1 MGEFLRQTDLSEK
14 NELPQRVVRAFVVS
28 LAEPNDILESLRQRK
43 DFSLLCFYLGVKGKN
58 DLISDSKERRRLT
71 FFGGKIGGVSE
82 NLSEAIQREVSEE
95 LSIQGLGV
103 PKFTQIGSWVYKIG
117 DQSPREVV
125 LTYLPINHL
134 KEERVV
140 VGDNKIDE
148 FMVLSLEELRQAI
161 ETGMINGL
169 PLEEHL
175 TLAKDSDGVFS
186 ISNEEKDKRD
196 KALRRGLS
204 WMAHIE
210 NYLRK
215 RVVSLIELCTNED
228 GNFDEERFKKEYEK
242 LRSYFMRRG
251 LEVNKRGRN
260 EKKEE
265 EAKKHPLVEV
275 LTSGFLGKEILYY
288 LPELAING
296 VDWSGLEEAP
306 EGVKIFVDFFKGSL
320 EEFLKRPVNLPGRE
334 QITFSSIEEYKNF
347 LISGKIVDVNWV
359 INQFNGFFK
368 GKLKEIFGVSEEQ
381 ILFAFN
387 WLDNFF
393 RDLSNELKVADP
405 NLLRGLYQDF
415 ILVNEVKNANLG
427 YLTSLFFGID
437 IKDNEGATS
446 IIRFEAGRSIL
457 LLMKIL
463 SFINYY
469 QEEIEKIRNGLVQ
482 HVINSFFGPII
493 EEETVE
499 VGESQKL
506 RVRTRQ
512 RRNDDRFIVDEK
524 PIKSPASFLRK
535 SFEEKPGEIRD
546 FYTVSIVMLNG
557 NGAESLIREL
567 SDYLK
572 EQEIEYRISDK
583 KDYGTK
589 NYEGGEKSEVVGK
602 RVGSQGSRFI
612 RTKFILELINHLG
625 KSEYIEVII
634 YPHFPINDGYHWGWL
649 ETRKDDKDY
658 AVRRVLAGENGIP
671 SFYDLLFPP
680 VFYPRHY
687 EHRLN
692 SAYHK

>member
-14 NELPQRVVRAFVVS
+14 NKLPQRVIRAFVVS

-58 DLISDSKERRRLT
+58 DLTSDFKERRRLT

-140 VGDNKIDE
+140 VGDNKIDG
-148 FMVLSLEELRQAI
+148 FVVLSLEELRQAI

-186 ISNEEKDKRD
+186 IFNEEKDKRD

-204 WMAHIE
+204 WMEHIE
-210 NYLRK
+210 NYLQRK
-215 RVVSLIELCTNED
+215 INFLIKLCTDED

-251 LEVNKRGRN
+251 LEVNKKGRN

-275 LTSGFLGKEILYY
+275 LNSGFLGKEILYY

-306 EGVKIFVDFFKGSL
+306 EGVRIFVDFLKGSL
-320 EEFLKRPVNLPGRE
+320 EEFLKRPVNLPSRE
-334 QITFSSIEEYKNF
+334 QITFSSIGEYKNF
-347 LISGKIVDVNWV
+347 LISGKIGDVNWV
-359 INQFNGFFK
+359 INQFDGFFK
-368 GKLKEIFGVSEEQ
+368 GKLKEIFGVSSERIQDVESKVG
-381 ILFAFN
+381 
-387 WLDNFF
+387 NF
-393 RDLSNELKVADP
+393 LKELMQEIRVSG
-405 NLLRGLYQDF
+405 GLYQEYTL
-415 ILVNEVKNANLG
+415 INEVQNSSLGRLVNLFLG
-427 YLTSLFFGID
+427 LD
-437 IKDNEGATS
+437 IKENTS
-446 IIRFEAGRSIL
+446 YADRLIRFEAGRQL
-457 LLMKIL
+457 L
-463 SFINYY
+463 FIFKALTLIERFY
-469 QEEIEKIRNGLVQ
+469 QIRESVQRGCLQLEFERFFDSTEGENLVNIGEGKKIRVRYRRG
-482 HVINSFFGPII
+482 GII
-493 EEETVE
+493 Y
-499 VGESQKL
+499 
-506 RVRTRQ
+506 
-512 RRNDDRFIVDEK
+512 DEK
-524 PIKSPASFLRK
+524 PTKFFTSLLRK
-535 SFEEKPGEIRD
+535 SFEEREEDIVD
-546 FYTVSIVMLNG
+546 FYNVN
-557 NGAESLIREL
+557 LIPILENNVDDPVQYITTIINTIKDYIEREL
-567 SDYLK
+567 G
-572 EQEIEYRISDK
+572 EEIKVSEIK
-583 KDYGTK
+583 WYGTK
-589 NYEGGEKSEVVGK
+589 NFQQGKQVIVDGK
-602 RVGSQGSRFI
+602 RQGSQGDRLVRGKVIMKLGSEV
-612 RTKFILELINHLG
+612 LEL
-625 KSEYIEVII
+625 VI
-634 YPHFPINDGYHWGWL
+634 YPYFSLEGNEDGYWGWL
-649 ETRKDDKDY
+649 EKIKDDKDY
-658 AVRRVLAGENGIP
+658 VERRLLAGENSIP
-671 SFYDLLFPP
+671 SFYDLVFPQ
-680 VFYPRHY
+680 VLYPRHY